1 MRNSPRVFF
10 IFLLQRWKLHIM
22 RNLGSCQWEGT
33 RRICYRIWPCA
44 RFFQEEFNLAGHCF
58 DWVLSGRKVIS
69 LVILKRGGMKR
80 LKLWL
85 LKKQLSHILA
95 RIERR
100 FVFFCFFVF
109 FSFVVWSMLIFFLC
123 SDNLTMWSCC
133 VLNPPLHSVALF
145 DDVSWNCFCLTGH
158 HMI

>member
-10 IFLLQRWKLHIM
+10 IFLLQRCKLHIM

-44 RFFQEEFNLAGHCF
+44 RFFQEEFSLAGHCF

-100 FVFFCFFVF
+100 FVFFVF
-109 FSFVVWSMLIFFLC
+109 LFFLVLWFGQC
-123 SDNLTMWSCC
+123 WYFFCVQITLQSDL
-133 VLNPPLHSVALF
+133 V
-145 DDVSWNCFCLTGH
+145 VSWILPFIQWPCLM
-158 HMI
+158 MIHEIVFV